1 MAFRRI
7 SEFIQY
13 LQSAEK
19 NSIENYNSIIDII
32 ISIMMI
38 ISLIFLERIL
48 KTIKKVDLEK
58 AETEIRFRALFN
70 NSGDELFL
78 ADLNGNILDVNKEAI
93 KTLGYSRQEL
103 QKMNFEDLKTSK
115 YLNSVKENIDKIIK
129 QGTLVYE
136 SENLTKDGKTIF
148 LEFSSRIIRY
158 KGKQVIFSI
167 GRNITERK
175 EFERKILSAIIDA
188 EERERKRFAKELHDG
203 LGPLLYTIKIYLNE
217 IYGEDVSADE
227 KQNLI
232 KYTNEL
238 LDEAVSNIR
247 TISDNLMP
255 TVITDYG
262 LIKAT
267 ESLVQ
272 KINLLNKIN
281 INFNYSNFKTKLD
294 INIEMVLYRIIEE
307 LINNTLKHATAS
319 NINISLSL
327 SSFKLFLDYEDDG
340 VGLIVNEELLN
351 SKSGMGIKNIISRAK
366 TINSMYRFSEKTP
379 HFRFNLEMD
388 IK

>member
-340 VGLIVNEELLN
+340 VGLIVTEELLN

>member
-238 LDEAVSNIR
+238 LDDAVSNIR

-340 VGLIVNEELLN
+340 VGLIVTEELLN

>member
-19 NSIENYNSIIDII
+19 NSIENYNSIIDIT

-340 VGLIVNEELLN
+340 VGLIVTEELLN